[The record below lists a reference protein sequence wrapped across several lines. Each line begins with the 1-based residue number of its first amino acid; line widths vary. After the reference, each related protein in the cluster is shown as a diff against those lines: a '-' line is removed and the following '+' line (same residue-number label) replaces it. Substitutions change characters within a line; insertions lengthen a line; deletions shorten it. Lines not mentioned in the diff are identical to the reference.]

1 MFTKL
6 NQLAIHNV
14 TQKNNDNASFQEGVL
29 ICNTLF
35 EKNKQPRFA
44 LMRPGQINF
53 TDFFLLHLLYQS
65 V

>member
-35 EKNKQPRFA
+35 ENNKQPRFA

-53 TDFFLLHLLYQS
+53 TD
-65 V
+65 